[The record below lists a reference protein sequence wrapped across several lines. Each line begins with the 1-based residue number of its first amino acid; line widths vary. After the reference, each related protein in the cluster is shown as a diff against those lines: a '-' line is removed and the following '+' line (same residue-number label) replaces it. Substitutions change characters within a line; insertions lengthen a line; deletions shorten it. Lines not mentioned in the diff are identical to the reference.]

1 MGRNNDMK
9 FLNSFFIFLLTASP
23 HDWKTETCFLETIA
37 KYDCR
42 FPVWNGSLDSLVINL
57 LLFSVSVLVFSS
69 HLSLE
74 FSFENEVYT
83 AHSGL
88 YTTARTFSFNIA
100 YRMRINNIS
109 FNCKQHVQVFIQMAN
124 KIDLSFNSLL
134 TISSKH
140 LNLFTGMQCR
150 RNQACGRYLC
160 Q

>member
-1 MGRNNDMK
+1 MFSRNHSQIW
-9 FLNSFFIFLLTASP
+9 LQ
-23 HDWKTETCFLETIA
+23 
-37 KYDCR
+37 

-109 FNCKQHVQVFIQMAN
+109 FNCKQHVQVFIQLAN
-124 KIDLSFNSLL
+124 IIDLSFNCLL

-150 RNQACGRYLC
+150 RNQACGRYFVSIEKWNMEMYWVAVLPKKVTEGWLWYS
-160 Q
+160 